1 MTQQLVLGTAQF
13 GLDYGITNARG
24 RVPEA
29 EIAQLLEQAWA
40 GGIRRLDTARAYGES
55 EVVLGSLL
63 RRARHAWRVIT
74 KTLPLRSERVDA
86 SGVAKVD
93 AAFADSLDR
102 LGLARVD
109 ALLVHHAQDL
119 LVDGGEHLYAWLR
132 DRKARGLAGRI
143 GASVYDGQE
152 IGALLDRYELDVV
165 QLPSNI
171 ADQRLLQDGSVAR
184 LQAAGVEIH
193 VRSLFLQGVL
203 VAPPAFAAARFDEQ
217 ADWLARFNEECAR
230 RSVTPQQACLGF
242 FRHEPPFGAAVVG
255 ISNPR
260 ELAELLASWH
270 SAPPLDWSGWAV
282 DNTAFTDPRLWKPR
296 S

>member
-86 SGVAKVD
+86 
-93 AAFADSLDR
+93 
-102 LGLARVD
+102 
-109 ALLVHHAQDL
+109 LLVHHAQDL
-119 LVDGGEHLYAWLR
+119 LGDGGELLYGWLR